1 MQFNYKGAGKHGK
14 IVIMDIADYIKHCEL
29 ILNDRELYEK
39 LDANSTLIYTEEIKQ
54 KIDDMLKSNYITKQ
68 EYSY

>member
-1 MQFNYKGAGKHGK
+1 
-14 IVIMDIADYIKHCEL
+14 MDIADYIKHCEL

-39 LDANSTLIYTEEIKQ
+39 LDANSTLIYTKEIKQ